1 MAPGPLLAAKPAVW
15 IEVRS
20 PNFIVI
26 TNGSEKQA
34 RKVAYQFETFRSVLR
49 TFFNVKGPA
58 TDPPMTIIAAK
69 DEESLKPLEP
79 VVDLAK
85 GSAHLAGLFLDG
97 PEKKYILLRLDV
109 SVDEEASEPF
119 ETIYHEYVHYFTRRI
134 IPNLPLWLSEGLAEF
149 YGNTRLEG
157 NYAVVGTASS
167 TNFAILQHSPILPL
181 STLYA
186 VDASSPYYHEEN
198 KASLFYAESWALTHY
213 LMEMDWRDKTNRIQ
227 QFVIL
232 LAKNTPPDEASKR
245 IFGDPKSLESALNA
259 YIYKFAILAAHVNIT
274 DKIDEHT
281 FALEPLSEAESLAAR
296 GDLLVRVNRLDDAQK
311 MLAQAISI
319 DPKLAASYES
329 MGFLYSRQK
338 KFEEANK
345 WFSQAVSLNSQSAIA
360 NFLYATNLF
369 KTGLD
374 NDAAAQAET
383 CLRTAIHTDPGFAPA
398 YDALAYLLLTHQ
410 RADEAR
416 LFALDAVAME
426 PGNVYYRLTM
436 VSVLEHL
443 NLFDDA
449 VRVSTLALNM
459 ARSVPERSRAEYVLD
474 HARRMQGNY
483 ASYQDASRGIA
494 RKQEAGSFEGPEVVS
509 SDHPGTTLGPGQDDD
524 PGPPQL
530 RHRDVYTLQAENKPA
545 APLERPELLPQS
557 EAVEGT
563 ITEVTCVGTK
573 TLELTLASKADNR
586 QLYSDNCLDVAFNAM
601 NYQPKDMMNPCTDL
615 KGLHARIIYHPAK
628 GIPDQGQ
635 IVEVQLSR

>member
-1 MAPGPLLAAKPAVW
+1 MAPGSLLAAKPAVW
-15 IEVRS
+15 VEVRS
-20 PNFIVI
+20 PDFIVI

-34 RKVAYQFETFRSVLR
+34 RKVAYQFESFRSVLR
-49 TFFNVKGPA
+49 TFFNVKGSA

-97 PEKKYILLRLDV
+97 PDKKYILLRLDV

-167 TNFAILQHSPILPL
+167 TNVAILQGSPILPL

-198 KASLFYAESWALTHY
+198 KASVFYAESWALTHY
-213 LMEMDWRDKTNRIQ
+213 LMEMDWREKTDRIQ
-227 QFVIL
+227 QFAML
-232 LAKNTPPDEASKR
+232 LAKNTPPDEASTR
-245 IFGDPKSLESALNA
+245 IFGDPKSLEVALDA
-259 YIYKFAILAAHVNIT
+259 YLHKFAILAAHVNIT

-281 FALEPLSEAESLAAR
+281 FTLEPLSEAQSLAAR

-311 MLAQAISI
+311 MLAQAISV

-329 MGFLYSRQK
+329 MGFLYSQQN

-345 WFSQAVSLNSQSAIA
+345 WFSQAVSLNSQSAFA

-374 NDAAAQAET
+374 HDTAAKAET
-383 CLRTAIHTDPGFAPA
+383 CLRTAIHTDPSFAPA

-416 LFALDAVAME
+416 VLALDAVAME

-436 VSVLEHL
+436 VSVLEQL

-459 ARSVPERSRAEYVLD
+459 ARSESERSQAEYVVEQ
-474 HARRMQGNY
+474 ARRMQEDY
-483 ASYQDASRGIA
+483 ASYHDGSGGIA
-494 RKQEAGSFEGPEVVS
+494 GRRQIGSLEGPEVVS
-509 SDHPGTTLGPGQDDD
+509 SDHPATAAEPGRNND

-530 RHRDVYTLQAENKPA
+530 RHRDVFILLNPA
-545 APLERPELLPQS
+545 AAPKRPELLPQS
-557 EAVEGT
+557 ESAEGT
-563 ITEVTCVGTK
+563 ITQVTCIGTK
-573 TLELTLASKADNR
+573 TLELILSSKAGHR
-586 QLYSDNCLDVAFNAM
+586 QLYSDDYLDVAFNAM

-615 KGLHARIIYHPAK
+615 QGLQARIIYHPAK
-628 GIPDQGQ
+628 GTPDQGQ